1 MITPE
6 VSAIYDTIEPL
17 VNTNGKNDRFA
28 YAKATKG
35 SHTYF
40 VKSALRHDMLAHI
53 QRELVWYEFMNRVAA
68 YHPQRHFRGMRVER
82 RIGHDTL
89 VYDYVDAPV
98 VAKSDELERWQ
109 AVMPRY
115 ALMLET
121 LDSVALG
128 WKSEDLPD
136 EPSRS
141 VDTYS
146 IWLGWLGDHADKV
159 KYLPAARAYVDQA
172 KWTLKHMMQHGDL
185 SPWQIFEVGEDWIIY
200 DGERCGTDLF
210 RFYDLAYGFTRLYA
224 NLHSPAAAGEL
235 LRQFLAIHTSELRDE
250 FVRQFMP
257 VLTHRTIGVIAD
269 AYNDQP
275 TNDYVHEATELLN
288 LCLGRKFDKLIQS
301 A

>member
-6 VSAIYDTIEPL
+6 ISAIYDSVEPL
-17 VNTNGKNDRFA
+17 TNTNGKNDRFE
-28 YAKATKG
+28 YARASKG
-35 SHTYF
+35 PHIYF
-40 VKSALRHDMLAHI
+40 VKSAIRADMKSHI
-53 QRELVWYEFMNRVAA
+53 QRELVWYEFMRRVEAF
-68 YHPQRHFRGMRVER
+68 YPDRQFRGMRVER
-82 RIGHDTL
+82 RIGRDTL
-89 VYDYVDAPV
+89 VYDYVNAPV
-98 VAKSDELERWQ
+98 VATAGELDRWQ

-121 LDSVALG
+121 FDNVAMG

-141 VDTYS
+141 VDIYS
-146 IWLGWLGDHADKV
+146 IWLEWLGGNVDKV
-159 KYLPAARAYVDQA
+159 KYLPAARKYVDIE
-172 KWTLKHMMQHGDL
+172 KWKLRRTMQHGDL
-185 SPWQIFEVGEDWIIY
+185 SPWQIFAVGDDWIIY

-224 NLHSPAAAGEL
+224 TLHAPAAAGEL
-235 LRQFLAIHTSELRDE
+235 LRQFLAVHTSEARDE

-269 AYNDQP
+269 AYNDQA

-288 LCLGRKFDKLIQS
+288 LCLDKKFDELIR
-301 A
+301 